1 MKLISTILSGGAG
14 RLRALFALGALAGL
28 LAAALLTLAPAA
40 ADGHPDDLAL
50 VLSVVDESDNIV
62 PPNSE
67 ITVRADLRFA
77 LPGAVAAPPSPTF
90 TPYRLRVPEAGMTVR
105 DVTVGASTLWAGG
118 EVVWDGVGRRRL
130 NIADQTVINSQ
141 VTPRPPGV
149 QSDRFIARAFDGR
162 TLIMRGSRNNH
173 TQARVFIYDAH
184 TLTLAHTFATPAG
197 SGDHYGDGFGA
208 TSAGRPIPTQYD
220 GGWAGSAIAVWH
232 ETDTRAW
239 LFIGS
244 SHDNVVVD
252 GETVTQ
258 MGRLHIFQLD
268 WTDDG
273 VTVTPRGVLH
283 PPKTESDNRPT
294 GSSFGPKYAGA
305 VTISRDG
312 GTLAVS
318 AHQMNHMGAIYV
330 YTRPDGEG
338 EDWGDIAYDDGVK
351 VTVAAVPSWGDSAT
365 NRPFDPAA
373 AGTCDS
379 WCSRVWSVANT
390 DGEAGA
396 DLGVQN
402 VSLSAD
408 GRVLLAGASQKEYSS
423 TTPGGGFTGRLNDR
437 GDAFVWVAPEGGWR
451 NAPRADQD
459 AEGNAKTLI
468 AAGVDASDF
477 RQATHY
483 SPGPLRRWTEPA
495 VILSPEAWPSRGPNW
510 TLFGS
515 GTAISPDG
523 TVAAVDDGRGFVRI
537 FQRDSVDD
545 WKTFNGGYLSTPSA
559 SLGSPIQ
566 TGIRDTPAA
575 FSYDGSQL
583 AVGDHGSFSQAGA
596 LRVYTRPAD
605 GVWASA
611 TPFVRVREPV
621 PVQNQFF
628 GYIVPETSGPRAV
641 ISSTYRGGTY
651 LAHATASAAMPDDC
665 RISMVDGIRTA
676 SCPIPLTD
684 PTIVIPAGTPDGT
697 FTISGSVA
705 LQIVYDRTGA
715 GGTWVGG
722 VPFTLRDTLEVTVGE
737 VDELAEVVLDFDT
750 NPATGLP
757 YSGAVGPGEST
768 TLRLR
773 LLNEHGKASAKGAIS
788 TVLFT
793 VGQGTLSA
801 RVGAAD
807 ADACATTGVISCQI
821 ANAATELTANNADQ
835 IRLTVNHPGTGKSG
849 PSDVRVTVV
858 GSDGESFEVGPIA
871 LVFSGPPSAIALSA
885 PNRGLLSHDTCD
897 TPSAAGADDC
907 KLPADRDD
915 RDLLTLQVT
924 ATDAAGNK
932 ATVPT
937 VGYGVPKVTGPDGKR
952 VGSDKIAVT
961 WPLRKGGDGTAL
973 DTLAGAPQA
982 LINVNAARTAQ
993 LAVGEYTV
1001 ELSVGSLKAT
1011 QTFSVSGPPADI
1023 ALSAPAGELAV
1034 QGRFSVTASVSD
1046 AGGGPVPDGTAV
1058 NWSATPIGVASTLVE
1073 TSRED
1078 VTKDGQASASYLIVA
1093 PGSTSLRVTAGPAGE
1108 VATVALIE
1116 VPGPPAPPV
1125 RLLDL
1130 LAAPYTQGSNTWF
1143 GEFAISASS
1152 LLREL
1157 PNADVVHIWQ
1167 GGRWF
1172 RYSQV
1177 AGEVGEESIDFTIHP
1192 NAVLWFGDDD

>member
-1 MKLISTILSGGAG
+1 MQLIQTILSGGAA
-14 RLRALFALGALAGL
+14 RLGALAALAGL
-28 LAAALLTLAPAA
+28 LAAALLALAPAA
-40 ADGHPDDLAL
+40 ADSHPDDLQL

-77 LPGAVAAPPSPTF
+77 LPGAAAGPGSTGF
-90 TPYRLRVPEAGMTVR
+90 TPYRLAVPAAGE
-105 DVTVGASTLWAGG
+105 TVGASTLWAGG
-118 EVVWDGVGRRRL
+118 DVVWDSVGRRRL
-130 NIADQTVINSQ
+130 NITAQTVINSQ
-141 VTPRPPGV
+141 VSSRPPGV
-149 QSDRFIARAFDGR
+149 ESNRFLARAFDGR

-173 TQARVFIYDAH
+173 SQARVFIYDAH
-184 TLTLAHTFATPAG
+184 TLKLAHTMATPNG
-197 SGDHYGDGFGA
+197 SGDNYGTGFGA
-208 TSAGRPIPTQYD
+208 TAMGRPIPSQYD

-232 ETDTRAW
+232 ETDFRAW
-239 LFIGS
+239 LFVGS

-252 GETVTQ
+252 GETVNQ

-268 WTDDG
+268 WDDDG
-273 VTVTPRGVLH
+273 VTVTSRGVLH

-305 VTISRDG
+305 VEISRDG

-330 YTRPDGEG
+330 YSRPDGDG
-338 EDWGDIAYDDGVK
+338 QDWGDITYADGVK

-390 DGEAGA
+390 NGEAGA

-408 GRVLLAGASQKEYSS
+408 GRVLLAGARQKEWSS
-423 TTPGGGFTGRLNDR
+423 TTPGGGFTSGRLNDR

-495 VILSPEAWPSRGPNW
+495 AILVPEAWPSRGPIW
-510 TLFGS
+510 TQFGS

-559 SLGSPIQ
+559 SLGSQ
-566 TGIRDTPAA
+566 TGIRDTPAV

-583 AVGDHGSFSQAGA
+583 AVGDISFNSSRGA
-596 LRVYTRPAD
+596 LRVYSRPAN
-605 GVWASA
+605 GVWTSS
-611 TPFVRVREPV
+611 TPFARVLEPSAA
-621 PVQNQFF
+621 QNNFF
-628 GYIVPETSGPRAV
+628 GYAVLETSGARAV
-641 ISSTYRGGTY
+641 ISSNFTGGTY
-651 LAHATASAAMPDDC
+651 LANATASAAMPNDC
-665 RISMVDGIRTA
+665 SISTVNGIRTA
-676 SCPIPLTD
+676 NCPIPLTE
-684 PTIVIPAGTPDGT
+684 PTIAIPAGTPDGT
-697 FTISGSVA
+697 FTITGSVA
-705 LQIVYDRTGA
+705 LQIGYGDGA
-715 GGTWVGG
+715 G
-722 VPFTLRDTLEVTVGE
+722 VPFTLRDSLEVTVGE
-737 VDELAEVVLDFDT
+737 VDELARVELDFDT
-750 NPATGLP
+750 DASTGQP
-757 YSGAVGPGEST
+757 YSSVVGPGGST
-768 TLRLR
+768 TLLLK
-773 LLNEHGKASAKGAIS
+773 LLNEHGTASAKGAIS

-793 VGQGTLSA
+793 VEQGTLSA
-801 RVGAAD
+801 RLGSAA

-821 ANAATELTANNADQ
+821 ANAATALTANNADQ
-835 IRLTVNHPGTGKSG
+835 IRLTVSHPGTGKSG
-849 PSDVRVTVV
+849 PASLRLTVV

-897 TPSAAGADDC
+897 APAADGADDC
-907 KLPADRDD
+907 KIAADRDD

-952 VGSDKIAVT
+952 IGADKIAVT
-961 WPLRKGGDGTAL
+961 WPLRKGGEGSAL
-973 DTLAGAPQA
+973 DTLGGAPQA
-982 LINVNAARTAQ
+982 LINVNTASTAA
-993 LAVGEYTV
+993 LAAGEYTV

-1011 QTFSVSGPPADI
+1011 QQFSVSGPPANI
-1023 ALSAPAGELAV
+1023 ALSAPQGELAV
-1034 QGRFSVTASVSD
+1034 QKRFTISATITD
-1046 AGGGPVPDGTAV
+1046 AGGAPVPDGTPV
-1058 NWSATPIGVASTLVE
+1058 SWSATPIGVASTLVE

-1078 VTKDGQASASYLIVA
+1078 VTKDGQVSASYLIVA
-1093 PGSTSLRVTAGPAGE
+1093 PGSTSLRVTADQ
-1108 VATVALIE
+1108 ATELALIE
-1116 VPGPPAPPV
+1116 VAGPPAPPV

-1177 AGEVGEESIDFTIHP
+1177 EGEVGEESIDFTIHP